1 MIGDEDAPEAEVT
14 AELAK
19 PEDISA
25 FVEERQ
31 EQEAEDTPPSDETD
45 ALAREVRDRHPE
57 LKKASRYERLKKARD
72 QYKQEAEALRARLGQ
87 SSEEPLLVSP
97 HQLGST
103 TGRGGP

>member
-31 EQEAEDTPPSDETD
+31 EQEAEDAPSDETD

-57 LKKASRYERLKKARD
+57 LKKASRYERLKKTRD

-87 SSEEPLLVSP
+87 SSEEPLFW
-97 HQLGST
+97 
-103 TGRGGP
+103 